1 MMNQADTGEGALWD
15 LESQVRDIQ
24 EFLSSIAKNRYS
36 KKWQQIFGVVT
47 LVKPLGERLT
57 GVDIRQNSGHVKAIF
72 NTTSGI
78 GPAVR
83 VGDKIKASGWFTIYS
98 PQSHLLEIQFKVDS
112 YTTFPSLS
120 NPAFRKY
127 LKKPIPRFIGKIVL
141 VTSKSSQALQD
152 FKVAVGYALPEDK
165 TLLVPV
171 DLMSVEGICEGIRY
185 ADEQKYDAMII
196 LRGGGSGIDIFN
208 DARIAALVKKCKTYV
223 ISAIGHESDKLLIE
237 SAADFRAPTP
247 SLAGVYLRDHIRQQ
261 PAKRPIPGLSELSA
275 VLEFLFKA
283 IRFAFRHWLATTLVV
298 VLIIYFKGCFQ

>member
-1 MMNQADTGEGALWD
+1 MMHPAETGEDALWD
-15 LESQVRDIQ
+15 LERQVRDIQ

-36 KKWQQIFGVVT
+36 KKYQQIFGVVT
-47 LVKPLGERLT
+47 FVKPLGEHLT
-57 GVDIRQNSGHVKAIF
+57 GVDIRQNSGHIKAVF
-72 NTTSGI
+72 DTYSGV

-83 VGDKIKASGWFTIYS
+83 VGDKIKASGWFIIYS

-120 NPAFRKY
+120 SPDFRKY
-127 LKKPIPRFIGKIVL
+127 LKKSIPRYIGKVVL
-141 VTSKSSQALQD
+141 VTSKNSQALQD
-152 FKVAVGYALPEDK
+152 FRVALNVALPEDK
-165 TLLVPV
+165 ALLVPV
-171 DLMSVEGICEGIRY
+171 DLMSVDGICEGIRY

-208 DARIAALVKKCKTYV
+208 DPRIAALVRKCKTYV
-223 ISAIGHESDKLLIE
+223 VSAIGHESDKLLIE

-261 PAKRPIPGLSELSA
+261 PAHRPIPILSELSA
-275 VLEFLFKA
+275 VLKFLFKL
-283 IRFAFRHWLATTLVV
+283 IRFAFKHWLATTLAV